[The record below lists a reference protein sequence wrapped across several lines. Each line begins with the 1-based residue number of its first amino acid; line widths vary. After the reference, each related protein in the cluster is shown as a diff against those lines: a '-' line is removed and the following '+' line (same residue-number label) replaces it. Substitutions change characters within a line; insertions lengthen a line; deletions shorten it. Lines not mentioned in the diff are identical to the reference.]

1 MTVRAFLVDDEPLA
15 IARLTRLL
23 DDTGR
28 VEVIGCATDPE
39 EAVAALAS
47 TPPDVC
53 FLDIHM
59 PRLNGFEVLARLPAQ
74 PIVVFTTAYDQ
85 YALEAF
91 AVNSVDYLLK
101 PVDPDHL
108 GRALGRVERLCS
120 RVDLSPPDL
129 QGLLRTLADSLLRSR
144 PQYPER
150 IASRLGERL
159 WFIDLTRVSHF
170 YAEDKLTF
178 AVEGGKPYC
187 VDHTIVELEA
197 LLDPRRFI
205 RIHRGTIVN
214 ASWIKEV
221 ATLPGGSLTLRLK
234 DAKGTDLTVS
244 RDRARAFKTRLL
256 GR

>member
-1 MTVRAFLVDDEPLA
+1 MKLRAYLVDDEPLA

-23 DDTGR
+23 DETGR
-28 VEVIGCATDPE
+28 VEVIGSTTDPE
-39 EAVAALAS
+39 EAVKALAS
-47 TPPDVC
+47 APPDVC

-59 PRLNGFEVLARLPAQ
+59 PRLNGFEVLARLPVQ
-74 PIVVFTTAYDQ
+74 PIVVFTTAHDQ
-85 YALEAF
+85 YALDAF

-101 PVDPDHL
+101 PVDPDGL
-108 GRALGRVERLCS
+108 DRALGRVERLRS

-129 QGLLRTLADSLLRSR
+129 QGLLRTLADSLWRSR
-144 PQYPER
+144 PEYPER

-159 WFIDLTRVSHF
+159 WFIDLVRVTHF

-187 VDHTIVELEA
+187 VDHTIAQLET
-197 LLDPRRFI
+197 LLDPRHFL

-214 ASWIKEV
+214 VSWIKEV
-221 ATLPGGSLTLRLK
+221 TTLPGGSLNLRLK